1 MTEVRGPVLRD
12 PRSPRRSV
20 TGLVT
25 RSPGCVSAV
34 SSAGIITTVV
44 FNAEPDVTGGR
55 DDEREGTRDMQMDLC
70 PVAHE

>member
-1 MTEVRGPVLRD
+1 M
-12 PRSPRRSV
+12 

-44 FNAEPDVTGGR
+44 FNAEPDVTGGH
-55 DDEREGTRDMQMDLC
+55 DDEQEGTRDMQMDLC

>member
-1 MTEVRGPVLRD
+1 M
-12 PRSPRRSV
+12 

-34 SSAGIITTVV
+34 SSASIITTVV